1 MLVAISGCQVQG
13 PDSGTDPK
21 GCNIHSSRKE
31 PTCGAQNGSRHPRQE
46 SLQVQYPRKV
56 GVSSETCLE
65 QRCMAQVWQSQIQR
79 SKAGTPPSSSLKIH
93 VKKTSKLRSAKTLD
107 FPGGS
112 VVRNLP
118 ANAGHVGPTPGPGG
132 VHMLPSN

>member
-1 MLVAISGCQVQG
+1 MLVAISSCQVRG
-13 PDSGTDPK
+13 PNSVTDPK
-21 GCNIHSSRKE
+21 GCIIHSSGNE

-46 SLQVQYPRKV
+46 SLQVQYPKKV

-65 QRCMAQVWQSQIQR
+65 QRCMAQAWQSQIRR
-79 SKAGTPPSSSLKIH
+79 SKAGTPPSASLKIC
-93 VKKTSKLRSAKTLD
+93 VKKTSKLKSAKALG

-112 VVRNLP
+112 VVRNPP
-118 ANAGHVGPTPGPGG
+118 ANVGHMGPTPGPGG

>member
-1 MLVAISGCQVQG
+1 
-13 PDSGTDPK
+13 
-21 GCNIHSSRKE
+21 
-31 PTCGAQNGSRHPRQE
+31 
-46 SLQVQYPRKV
+46 
-56 GVSSETCLE
+56 
-65 QRCMAQVWQSQIQR
+65 MAQVWQSQIQR